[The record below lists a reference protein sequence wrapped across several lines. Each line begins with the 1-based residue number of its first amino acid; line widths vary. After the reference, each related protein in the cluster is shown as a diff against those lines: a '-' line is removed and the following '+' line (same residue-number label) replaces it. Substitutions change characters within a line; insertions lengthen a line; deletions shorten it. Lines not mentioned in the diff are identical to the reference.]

1 MQKRIIDKD
10 ITLLPYYPNAE
21 VSLAWYQDPDVCK
34 QVDNIDHVYDL
45 DLLNRMYDFLSTHGD
60 CYYIEYQ
67 GKLVGDIT
75 LRDNSELAIVICK
88 EYQNQHIGRR
98 CIKDMLDLA
107 KEKGLKEVKANIYS
121 FNTQSRKV
129 FESVGFR
136 RIAEEW
142 YQYDIDQNQNKEI
155 YGY

>member
-45 DLLNRMYDFLSTHGD
+45 ELLNRMYDFLSTHGD

-67 GKLVGDIT
+67 GKLVGDIDFMENGMTELITNLERQSEAKT
-75 LRDNSELAIVICK
+75 LRDKQRE
-88 EYQNQHIGRR
+88 GRPIR
-98 CIKDMLDLA
+98 
-107 KEKGLKEVKANIYS
+107 
-121 FNTQSRKV
+121 
-129 FESVGFR
+129 
-136 RIAEEW
+136 
-142 YQYDIDQNQNKEI
+142 
-155 YGY
+155 